1 MSRSFSR
8 NADPRRAAGGRK
20 EGGFTLI
27 ELMVVVA
34 IIVLAAGLMTPT
46 ITDFFKNRQLEGI
59 RGTIGSA
66 FNRARMA
73 AVDHGKSMSLVFFRE
88 GARVFDESTKSFDP
102 DDHFNPETSPFAD
115 EAVWYVLGFLRKKAS
130 PTIPK
135 YRDWEKSQRE
145 LRAAPEP
152 GEKKRDNSSETFNIA
167 GMPKLTFNRDG
178 TVVFAGGGDDVPSDQ
193 FKLKDHPPEN
203 ADIMVYQAQNTVV
216 LFVDIRQT
224 GQIRSRIDS
233 TGIPAV
239 RPDESSGE
247 SDSAEEFKLD
257 YDARTNNRGGEE

>member
-1 MSRSFSR
+1 
-8 NADPRRAAGGRK
+8 
-20 EGGFTLI
+20 
-27 ELMVVVA
+27 MVVVA

-130 PTIPK
+130 PRFPSTATGRNRSGSCARLPSRARK
-135 YRDWEKSQRE
+135 RE
-145 LRAAPEP
+145 ITAPRLSTSP
-152 GEKKRDNSSETFNIA
+152 GC
-167 GMPKLTFNRDG
+167 
-178 TVVFAGGGDDVPSDQ
+178 
-193 FKLKDHPPEN
+193 
-203 ADIMVYQAQNTVV
+203 
-216 LFVDIRQT
+216 
-224 GQIRSRIDS
+224 RS
-233 TGIPAV
+233 
-239 RPDESSGE
+239 
-247 SDSAEEFKLD
+247 
-257 YDARTNNRGGEE
+257 